1 MVYSSQN
8 AAFRRDKYQFFAQ
21 ISPEKDPAT
30 QINLI
35 EQRTQAVDYSFI
47 LKHQQALEIEF
58 TELFHL
64 LQKQDDSNQD
74 QFWLYCYYCA
84 SLLEHFHRAYGQNG
98 KEAYY
103 ISVKQQIKKRLNKEA
118 VTDKAQE
125 QRFIQSLYQSFVS
138 SYRNLLHSPL
148 HLSQIRDHVAYANL
162 CRIYWVF
169 CRLTL
174 TQGLT
179 IANEMHLI
187 EKLDALLGTHT
198 DVDKIIATIQAPT
211 GVINY
216 FSVGFFLARFMIDAG
231 LLIKHTF
238 FPSELEKGAENGC
251 EVSKMPRLPG
261 AVSIEGYRNT
271 YIMVEDDEHQEGV
284 LYYVPKQGK
293 AQKLGVNKGSLSRL
307 KQYLENKNS
316 VRLTSEQIN
325 EAITVPTGHVPEKT
339 TRLERFKHELY
350 KRHCNFAND
359 LVWATVNFLT
369 NFNQLVHISGPVAGY
384 LTAVFLAFDVGMTL
398 YKCKL
403 AKNEYLIKKSQYLE
417 EIAQYNDPNQCKG
430 MTTEQRLAH
439 VDLLNKQLIEL
450 ELDWKTKEATFYFVA
465 AAAALL
471 MAGFTA
477 AMLVSAPLLAA
488 AAFFV
493 CTVAVAMYFSAG
505 AYSQYKDKSLRLEQA
520 QLSGEKLNFCLK
532 EYELAR
538 NDFMFTMAKNTIV
551 PIVLIATYAICWP
564 AALALTAVYLGYELF
579 HAYGQH
585 ADAKTAKQLA
595 LAAPPEEPEAEYE
608 PWSLGYSG

>member
-8 AAFRRDKYQFFAQ
+8 AAFRRDKHQFFSQ
-21 ISPEKDPAT
+21 ITPGKGPAT

-35 EQRTQAVDYSFI
+35 EQRTQAMDYAFI

-58 TELFHL
+58 KELFHL
-64 LQKQDDSNQD
+64 LQKQDNANKDE
-74 QFWLYCYYCA
+74 FWLYCYYCA

-103 ISVKQQIKKRLNKEA
+103 INIKQQIKKRLHNETVVNKAE
-118 VTDKAQE
+118 E
-125 QRFIQSLYQSFVS
+125 QGFIQSLYQSFLT
-138 SYRNLLHSPL
+138 SYRNLLKSPL

-187 EKLDALLGTHT
+187 EKLDAILGTHT

-211 GVINY
+211 AVINY
-216 FSVGFFLARFMIDAG
+216 LSVGFFLARFMIDAG

-251 EVSKMPRLPG
+251 EVSTMQRLPG
-261 AVSIEGYRNT
+261 AVSIEAYRNT
-271 YIMVEDDEHQEGV
+271 YILVEDDEQQEGV
-284 LYYVPKQGK
+284 LYYVPKQGRALRLAIK
-293 AQKLGVNKGSLSRL
+293 SNLNAL
-307 KQYLENKNS
+307 KQHLENKSS
-316 VRLTSEQIN
+316 VRLTAEQIKT
-325 EAITVPTGHVPEKT
+325 AITLPTGHVPEKT

-359 LVWATVNFLT
+359 LVWATVNFLS

-384 LTAVFLAFDVGMTL
+384 LTAVFLAFDVAMTL

-403 AKNEYLIKKSQYLE
+403 AKEEYLVKKAQYLE
-417 EIAQYNDPNQCKG
+417 EIAQYNDPSQCKG
-430 MTTEQRLAH
+430 MTMEQRLAH

-450 ELDWKTKEATFYFVA
+450 EFDWKTKEATFYFVA
-465 AAAALL
+465 AAAAIL

-488 AAFFV
+488 ASFFV
-493 CTVAVAMYFSAG
+493 CTIAVAMYFSAG
-505 AYSQYKDKSLRLEQA
+505 AYAQYKDKSLRLEQA
-520 QLSGEKLNFCLK
+520 QLRGENLAFCLK
-532 EYELAR
+532 EYEMAR
-538 NDFMFTMAKNTIV
+538 NDFIFTMAKNTIV
-551 PIVLIATYAICWP
+551 PIILIAIYAICWP
-564 AALALTAVYLGYELF
+564 AALALTAVYLGYELL

-585 ADAKTAKQLA
+585 TDAKAAKQLA
-595 LAAPPEEPEAEYE
+595 LAVPQEEPESEYE
-608 PWSLGYSG
+608 QSSLGFNC